1 MIRQFIHFYNSLNI
15 ALMLGPGCE
24 FFCDKCVQFPLMI
37 NLIKKQIS
45 KLMIFKFL
53 KFLDF

>member
-1 MIRQFIHFYNSLNI
+1 MIRQFIYFYNNLNI
-15 ALMLGPGCE
+15 ALMLDPGCE

-45 KLMIFKFL
+45 KLMIFKFF